1 MMPMPFVDLAQSC
14 APMIAVET
22 LAGVVSLESG
32 FAPFNIRINSGPPL
46 KEQPGSK
53 AEAIEMAA
61 TLAADHQDIQLG
73 LGGISTDDLKKLKL
87 TISDAFDPCANLQ
100 ATATLLEGYYRF
112 AIRIGDDEAM
122 AGQVMLQSF
131 YGRGDASIGAMVK
144 YDSQVQREI
153 QRLKPT
159 IAKMTVGDRQNGRDQ
174 KQTAVRPNIVA
185 DVVAEN
191 SNEEGASDE
200 AAPLWDVFS
209 NRRQSSI
216 LVFSNK
222 HGAK

>member
-1 MMPMPFVDLAQSC
+1 MMPMPFVVLAQSC
-14 APMIAVET
+14 APMIASET
-22 LAGVVSLESG
+22 LSGVVSLESG
-32 FAPFNIRINSGPPL
+32 FAPLNIRINSCPPL
-46 KEQPGSK
+46 KEQPASK
-53 AEAIEMAA
+53 AEAIDIAA
-61 TLAADHQDIQLG
+61 TLAAGHQDIQLG
-73 LGGISTDDLKKLKL
+73 LGGISIDDLKKLKL

-122 AGQVMLQSF
+122 ARQVMLQSF
-131 YGRGDASIGAMVK
+131 YGRGDTSIGAMVK
-144 YDSQVQREI
+144 YDSQVLREI
-153 QRLKPT
+153 HRLKPT
-159 IAKMTVGDRQNGRDQ
+159 IAKLTVGDRQDGRDQ
-174 KQTAVRPNIVA
+174 KQTAVAPNIVA

-191 SNEEGASDE
+191 SNGENASDE

>member
-14 APMIAVET
+14 APMIASET
-22 LAGVVSLESG
+22 LVGVVSLESG

-46 KEQPGSK
+46 KEQPASK
-53 AEAIEMAA
+53 AEAIDIAA

-73 LGGISTDDLKKLKL
+73 LGGISIDDLKKLKL

-159 IAKMTVGDRQNGRDQ
+159 IAKLTVGDRQDGRDHR
-174 KQTAVRPNIVA
+174 QTVVTPNIVA
-185 DVVAEN
+185 NVVAEN
-191 SNEEGASDE
+191 SNEEDASDE

>member
-1 MMPMPFVDLAQSC
+1 MPMPFVDLAQSC
-14 APMIAVET
+14 APMIGSET

-46 KEQPGSK
+46 KEQPASK
-53 AEAIEMAA
+53 AEAIEVAT

-73 LGGISTDDLKKLKL
+73 LGGISIDDLKKLKL
-87 TISDAFDPCANLQ
+87 TISDAFDPCANLH

-144 YDSQVQREI
+144 YDSQVLREI

-159 IAKMTVGDRQNGRDQ
+159 IAKLTVGDRQDGRDQ
-174 KQTAVRPNIVA
+174 KQTAVTPNFVV

-191 SNEEGASDE
+191 SNDEDASDA
-200 AAPLWDVFS
+200 AAPLWDVFG

>member
-14 APMIAVET
+14 APMIASET

-46 KEQPGSK
+46 KEQPASK
-53 AEAIEMAA
+53 AEAIDIAA

-73 LGGISTDDLKKLKL
+73 LGGISIDDLKKLKL

-122 AGQVMLQSF
+122 AGQVMLESF
-131 YGRGDASIGAMVK
+131 YGRGDASIGAMVQ
-144 YDSQVQREI
+144 YDNQVLREI

-159 IAKMTVGDRQNGRDQ
+159 IAKLTVGDRQDGRDQ
-174 KQTAVRPNIVA
+174 KQTAVTPNIVA

-191 SNEEGASDE
+191 SNGENASDE